1 MPTVTGTFFKATFV
15 LVTFVHIRNIS
26 AVTDRI
32 LTKHLGPDFFQ
43 TLTFLIKIF
52 LPIFCLIQF
61 FWDLKNFVNLKY
73 LDLIFCLDTNFFEH
87 IFWTQYYSDINI
99 FLTQHYSDINIFQT
113 HSFLDLKFLLTQ
125 SFVKAI
131 SFMQEFWV
139 HKFFVTNKIFLG
151 PHFFN
156 NFLKNTFFLSN
167 CSPRMKCMT
176 DFEFGTK
183 TKLLKLKPHPPSP
196 GWLSTIPR
204 LFTYHP
210 RDSQPSNSTRSLT
223 LAQPSLL
230 IN

>member
-1 MPTVTGTFFKATFV
+1 
-15 LVTFVHIRNIS
+15 
-26 AVTDRI
+26 
-32 LTKHLGPDFFQ
+32 
-43 TLTFLIKIF
+43 
-52 LPIFCLIQF
+52 
-61 FWDLKNFVNLKY
+61 
-73 LDLIFCLDTNFFEH
+73 
-87 IFWTQYYSDINI
+87 
-99 FLTQHYSDINIFQT
+99 
-113 HSFLDLKFLLTQ
+113 
-125 SFVKAI
+125 
-131 SFMQEFWV
+131 MQEFWV

-223 LAQPSLL
+223 LAQPSLSL
-230 IN
+230 FISPEEENFDRVLFQQLTTFVGTTVPTKIVGTTTDEFLFPLSLLQQLFPQ